1 MGCFAMAFSIAPLCS
16 PNLSLRRRLVSPIL
30 DVAFVAL
37 YHIDEIGRSAG
48 DVMSY
53 ACLFVGREKKSVRCV
68 SLCNERTR
76 LAPISV
82 TMESS
87 RSRGGGGGAC
97 LRCLAL
103 TSMSR
108 RFLQRRYEIRGGGGN
123 ASRHRCEERRM
134 LRLLEMT

>member
-1 MGCFAMAFSIAPLCS
+1 M
-16 PNLSLRRRLVSPIL
+16 
-30 DVAFVAL
+30 
-37 YHIDEIGRSAG
+37 
-48 DVMSY
+48 
-53 ACLFVGREKKSVRCV
+53 VRCG

-82 TMESS
+82 TTELKLPKPGWLSGG
-87 RSRGGGGGAC
+87 RRGERGEKGVDAC

-108 RFLQRRYEIRGGGGN
+108 RFLQQRYDIRGGEEN
-123 ASRHRCEERRM
+123 AYRHRCEERRM